1 MSLNRYAARRDQNER
16 PIVKALR
23 KAGALVM
30 QLGKFDLL
38 VYYRGT
44 LFMVD
49 PKMPKGKPTKAQQ
62 TLIDQ
67 GWPLRFVRDEI
78 AALKAVGAIR

>member
-1 MSLNRYAARRDQNER
+1 MSLNRYAARRDANER

-23 KAGALVM
+23 KAGALVL

-38 VYYRGT
+38 VCYRGT
-44 LFMVD
+44 LFMLD
-49 PKMPKGKPTKAQQ
+49 PKTVNGKPTEAQQ
-62 TLIDQ
+62 ALIDQ
-67 GWPLRFVRDEI
+67 GWPLCFVRDEI